1 MFFCLVV
8 YKRQIAEASR
18 VAEHK
23 SAERMRE
30 GEREQSNSF
39 IDFSLPFLLSVLP
52 STPTHTHTHRKG
64 RGKRR
69 RGCGGKKKKDLR
81 CRVFFPFLKLPRD
94 PFLFALF
101 FFPFRFAFS
110 SSSKVSFSPRKINA
124 MGFTCVVLFSNFF
137 VSSFFVSWFFY
148 YSRSSI
154 KDVGRA
160 TNYYKRKLL
169 PLWLRIY

>member
-1 MFFCLVV
+1 
-8 YKRQIAEASR
+8 
-18 VAEHK
+18 
-23 SAERMRE
+23 MRE

-101 FFPFRFAFS
+101 FFSFRFAFS

-137 VSSFFVSWFFY
+137 VSSFFVSWVFIIHVLRSRMLGERRTITNGSFF
-148 YSRSSI
+148 RCGCESI
-154 KDVGRA
+154 DICASPKQSKWSA
-160 TNYYKRKLL
+160 T
-169 PLWLRIY
+169 

>member
-1 MFFCLVV
+1 MV

-69 RGCGGKKKKDLR
+69 RGCGGKKKR
-81 CRVFFPFLKLPRD
+81 TYGVGFFSFFKTPARPFSLC
-94 PFLFALF
+94 PFFSS
-101 FFPFRFAFS
+101 FRFAFS